1 MTAVP
6 SPPQPYDLQLEIT
19 VTPTV
24 VSLSDGAELTISDA
38 VPLTTSGRREAALSG
53 LLYFF
58 GGRVD
63 QPDGYLGGYLG
74 QSGDL
79 DGPRAATSLT
89 HWIITQRRIL
99 PAGKAIL
106 RRDQPYR
113 ADYRVFVEA
122 RTIMELSSAGLWMLN
137 THTAAGQA
145 SSRLT
150 RAEVSAGEE
159 LATEIADTIRT
170 HLFGGLVNP
179 HPSPAAN
186 GRESAVR
193 VVLWAT
199 RALDTFEVM
208 RALRAGG
215 LSSKGVSWDFSIR
228 RDLALRELETR
239 GTPRVFSC
247 THRNRRLF
255 WNPTTLTKAQAL
267 RGYDLAHP

>member
-6 SPPQPYDLQLEIT
+6 SASQPYDLQLGIT

-24 VSLSDGAELTISDA
+24 VSLSDGAELTISDL
-38 VPLTTSGRREAALSG
+38 VPLTATGRREAALSG
-53 LLYFF
+53 LLYCFA
-58 GGRVD
+58 GRVD
-63 QPDGYLGGYLG
+63 RPDGFVGGYLG

-89 HWIITQRRIL
+89 RWVVTQRRII
-99 PAGKAIL
+99 PAGMAIL

-113 ADYRVFVEA
+113 DDYRVFVEA
-122 RTIMELSSAGLWMLN
+122 RTIMGLSSAGLWMLN

-150 RAEVSAGEE
+150 RAEVSAGEA
-159 LATEIADTIRT
+159 LATEIADTIT
-170 HLFGGLVNP
+170 KHLFGGLVNA

-208 RALRAGG
+208 RALHQSG
-215 LSSKGVSWDFSIR
+215 LRSKGVSWDFSIR

-247 THRNRRLF
+247 AHRNRRLF
-255 WNPTTLTKAQAL
+255 WSPTLTKAQAL

>member
-6 SPPQPYDLQLEIT
+6 SASQPYDLQLGIN

-24 VSLSDGAELTISDA
+24 VSLSDGAELTISAD
-38 VPLTTSGRREAALSG
+38 VPLTATGRREAALSG
-53 LLYFF
+53 LLYCFA
-58 GGRVD
+58 GRVD
-63 QPDGYLGGYLG
+63 RPDGFVGGYLG

-79 DGPRAATSLT
+79 DGPRAAASLT
-89 HWIITQRRIL
+89 RWVITQRRII
-99 PAGKAIL
+99 PAGMAIL

-113 ADYRVFVEA
+113 DDYRVFVEA
-122 RTIMELSSAGLWMLN
+122 RAIMAVSASPVWLLN
-137 THTAAGQA
+137 THTAAGKA
-145 SSRLT
+145 SIRLS
-150 RAEVSAGEE
+150 RAEVFDGEA

-179 HPSPAAN
+179 HLSPASN
-186 GRESAVR
+186 TREAAVR
-193 VVLWAT
+193 AVLWAT

-247 THRNRRLF
+247 AHRNRRVF
-255 WNPTTLTKAQAL
+255 WSPTLTKAQAL